1 MYSEMVKSY
10 AGQVGFE
17 SIDERMVVVIPKGAV
32 AKDPRPAPGSVLP
45 SAATDLKVH
54 FFFQR
59 FFSFFQGFI
68 RFF

>member
-1 MYSEMVKSY
+1 MYKSY

-45 SAATDLKVH
+45 SDAADLKVKTSIH
-54 FFFQR
+54 V
-59 FFSFFQGFI
+59 I
-68 RFF
+68 CCILT